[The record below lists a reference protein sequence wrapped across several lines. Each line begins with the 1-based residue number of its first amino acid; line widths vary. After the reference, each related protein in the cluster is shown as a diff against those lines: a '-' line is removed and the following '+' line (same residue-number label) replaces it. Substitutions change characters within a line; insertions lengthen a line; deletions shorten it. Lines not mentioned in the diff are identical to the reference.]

1 MVFRNFFPPRQ
12 SVYMIEVLVL
22 KAFEVIEF
30 ILLVHLSTTYYIYMK
45 VYLDNNC
52 LPHICDCCL

>member
-1 MVFRNFFPPRQ
+1 MVFRNFFRPRQ
-12 SVYMIEVLVL
+12 SVYMTEGLVL

-45 VYLDNNC
+45 AYLDNNC